1 MLLILF
7 CTFVVLKYLVMH
19 PDDREIL
26 AMINTR
32 QHEAAFSCIVK
43 KYKQRL
49 YWHLRKM
56 VIIHEDADD
65 LLQNSFIKVWQN
77 LDKFRGDS
85 SLYTWLYR
93 IATNEALNFLNKK
106 RAELMDSPE
115 DLESALSGHLSG
127 DPLFTGDEIEARLQK
142 SVLTLPDKQRLVF
155 NMKYYDNMKYEEM
168 AEILNTSVGALKAS
182 YFHAVRKIEALIEQ
196 ELF

>member
-7 CTFVVLKYLVMH
+7 CTFVVPNYLVMH
-19 PDDREIL
+19 SDDREIL
-26 AMINTR
+26 TMINTR

-115 DLESALSGHLSG
+115 DLESVLSGHLSG
-127 DPLFTGDEIEARLQK
+127 DPLFTGGEIEARLQK

>member
-7 CTFVVLKYLVMH
+7 CTFVVPNYLVMH

-26 AMINTR
+26 TMINTR

-106 RAELMDSPE
+106 RAELMNSPE

>member
-1 MLLILF
+1 
-7 CTFVVLKYLVMH
+7 
-19 PDDREIL
+19 
-26 AMINTR
+26 
-32 QHEAAFSCIVK
+32 
-43 KYKQRL
+43 
-49 YWHLRKM
+49 M

-106 RAELMDSPE
+106 RAELMNSPE